1 MLKELFKLFLSIAGL
16 AGKIIVIGMFLYTML
31 RIATI
36 L

>member
-16 AGKIIVIGMFLYTML
+16 AGKIAVIGMFLYTMFY
-31 RIATI
+31 IAVN